1 MFTIIDC
8 LDFQIENQLAND
20 DVGRDLTSVQNMLK
34 KQQLLE
40 NDIANHEVI
49 DHIRG

>member
-1 MFTIIDC
+1 
-8 LDFQIENQLAND
+8 
-20 DVGRDLTSVQNMLK
+20 MLK

-49 DHIRG
+49 DHIRGETILDFLFLECNC